1 MYLNSSFSKL
11 QSRKAAQEINVRH
24 LNTHDQYLIK
34 SDGRSGRLPWAAVG
48 NIEAIMFV
56 IKKLFTTILIF
67 GVINKSFCKLSNCTK
82 IALNFFFQ
90 NKQFNM

>member
-24 LNTHDQYLIK
+24 LNTHDQYIIK

-48 NIEAIMFV
+48 NNEAIMFV

-82 IALNFFFQ
+82 IALNFFFS
-90 NKQFNM
+90 KQTV

>member
-1 MYLNSSFSKL
+1 MYLNSSSSKL

-24 LNTHDQYLIK
+24 LNTHDQYIIK

-82 IALNFFFQ
+82 IALNFFFS
-90 NKQFNM
+90 KQTV

>member
-24 LNTHDQYLIK
+24 LNTHDQYIIK

-82 IALNFFFQ
+82 IALNFFFS
-90 NKQFNM
+90 KQTV